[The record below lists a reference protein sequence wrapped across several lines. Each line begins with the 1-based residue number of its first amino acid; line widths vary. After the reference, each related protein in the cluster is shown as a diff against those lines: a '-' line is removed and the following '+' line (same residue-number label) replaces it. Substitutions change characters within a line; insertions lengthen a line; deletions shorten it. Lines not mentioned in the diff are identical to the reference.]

1 MLFSHLYISSDIYWT
16 ILHNKFINRTQT
28 HTQKGEEIFK
38 RDNWINSFDMNW
50 ESEDLKAQAEKLS
63 YYVFEGYKKDEVVET
78 DDLEDIWL

>member
-38 RDNWINSFDMNW
+38 NYFLPFWPILILILVSLVSKDKFLLFSTLYHSNGAYMMCGNLNF
-50 ESEDLKAQAEKLS
+50 KL
-63 YYVFEGYKKDEVVET
+63 
-78 DDLEDIWL
+78 